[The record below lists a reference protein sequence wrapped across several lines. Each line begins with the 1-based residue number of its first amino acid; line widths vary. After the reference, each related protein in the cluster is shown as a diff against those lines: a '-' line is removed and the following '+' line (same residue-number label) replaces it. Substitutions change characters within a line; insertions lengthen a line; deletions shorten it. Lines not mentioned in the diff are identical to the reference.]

1 MPFQKFVKSIP
12 DVIMVSNI
20 FLNIATETSPQV
32 FSSARYGVTRASGGV
47 TSGGVG
53 SGGVSSG
60 GVASGGVASGGKR
73 GWLKHSGEKGDEQPL
88 G

>member
-1 MPFQKFVKSIP
+1 
-12 DVIMVSNI
+12 MVS
-20 FLNIATETSPQV
+20 NIATETSPQV

-47 TSGGVG
+47 ASGGVA
-53 SGGVSSG
+53 SGGVASGGVASG